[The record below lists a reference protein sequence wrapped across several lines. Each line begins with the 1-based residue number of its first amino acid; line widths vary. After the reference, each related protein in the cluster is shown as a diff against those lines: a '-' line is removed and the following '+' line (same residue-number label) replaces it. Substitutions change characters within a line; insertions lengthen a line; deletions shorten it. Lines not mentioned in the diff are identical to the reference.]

1 MVFLIFKFCF
11 EVYFL
16 KESPSF
22 EIYIERRKEF
32 CYFSLGE
39 KNCEKR
45 RAFGYGPDSGKHTPT
60 SFDFKQEFKY
70 KFSWAPN
77 TVLLA
82 EVL

>member
-60 SFDFKQEFKY
+60 SI
-70 KFSWAPN
+70 SNRSLN
-77 TVLLA
+77 TNSVGLQIQYS
-82 EVL
+82 